1 MAWSNSSSIYCKDAV
16 GNGLHY
22 TAPCSVYEDLYEAV
36 FIVLIYMKNIA
47 LRLAKWLYFII

>member
-1 MAWSNSSSIYCKDAV
+1 M

-22 TAPCSVYEDLYEAV
+22 MAPCSVYEDLYEAV